1 MICTFIDQRFYYV
14 GNDGHGTYPM
24 DSFQNITQNMFYN
37 LFKILHLADLE
48 IYFFNLELAIELY

>member
-48 IYFFNLELAIELY
+48 IYFFNLELAI